1 MSAIRFP
8 INTQPAVRN
17 PVPTPAMRIPLSTPA
32 SQKISPTPPRKS
44 LQIRAPFRP
53 PTLPKET
60 LPVPPLPLSP
70 SPEEG
75 DILIPTSKDV
85 AGPSGAP
92 KNAPTSTPTPAPVPI
107 SPPPSSSPLKQQ
119 EQKQQQTQSVSTET
133 EGKTPDEIIRGLS
146 YETRERFYKTPTL
159 GPYLQIIVNLAISKK
174 QNPKIFVERFLK
186 EYDSLVKNQPRMAN
200 ILAYQKLN

>member
-1 MSAIRFP
+1 MSAVRFP
-8 INTQPAVRN
+8 FNIQPAVRK
-17 PVPTPAMRIPLSTPA
+17 PEPTPAIRIPLSTPA

-53 PTLPKET
+53 PMLPKET
-60 LPVPPLPLSP
+60 SKTLPPLPSSL

-85 AGPSGAP
+85 AGHSGAP
-92 KNAPTSTPTPAPVPI
+92 KNAPAPAPAPVPI
-107 SPPPSSSPLKQQ
+107 SPPPSSSASKQ
-119 EQKQQQTQSVSTET
+119 EHQQAQSVSTET

-159 GPYLQIIVNLAISKK
+159 GPYLQIVVNLAVSKR
-174 QNPKIFVERFLK
+174 QNPKTTVERFLK

>member
-8 INTQPAVRN
+8 IKTQPAVRK
-17 PVPTPAMRIPLSTPA
+17 PEPTPAMRIPLSTPA
-32 SQKISPTPPRKS
+32 SQKISPRKS

-53 PTLPKET
+53 PTLPKDTSKT
-60 LPVPPLPLSP
+60 LPPPLPPL

-92 KNAPTSTPTPAPVPI
+92 KNAPASTPAPAPVFI
-107 SPPPSSSPLKQQ
+107 SPPPSSSASKQ
-119 EQKQQQTQSVSTET
+119 EQQQAQSVSTET

-159 GPYLQIIVNLAISKK
+159 GPYLQIVVNLAIAKK
-174 QNPKIFVERFLK
+174 QNPKTTVERFLK